1 MDHMPG
7 AERQEDHPLFPSG
20 EWEGFYTYAM
30 GARADQHK
38 MHFLLSFKENK
49 VSGSGADDVGSFYW
63 EGSYSK
69 ERMDCVMTKYY
80 PTHSVFYKGQVDEN
94 GIWGTW
100 EISFYTGGFHIWPK
114 AQQENQEAQALAI
127 KEESNVREGL
137 FTLPE
142 KQE

>member
-1 MDHMPG
+1 MQDSG
-7 AERQEDHPLFPSG
+7 KQEDHPLFPSG

-30 GARADQHK
+30 GSQADQHK
-38 MHFLLSFKENK
+38 MHFLLSFKDNR

-69 ERMDCVMTKYY
+69 ERMDCVLTKYY

-100 EISFYTGGFHIWPK
+100 EIDFYTGGFHIWPK
-114 AQQENQEAQALAI
+114 AQEEKQQAAALAI
-127 KEESNVREGL
+127 QEESNVGEGL